1 MLFIPE
7 PDSGPP
13 RRRCHKDLLLPGR
26 GAERPP
32 RADRA
37 WHECAP
43 RQRLQTLTT
52 TGTVP
57 NGKKKM
63 PAVLIKPVSITKSN
77 YTQLFTSGF
86 LKKSDVCNGAY
97 AKCCK

>member
-1 MLFIPE
+1 
-7 PDSGPP
+7 
-13 RRRCHKDLLLPGR
+13 
-26 GAERPP
+26 
-32 RADRA
+32 
-37 WHECAP
+37 
-43 RQRLQTLTT
+43 
-52 TGTVP
+52 VP

-97 AKCCK
+97 AKYCK